1 MKKLLALVLAA
12 AMALSLA
19 ACGGG
24 SAPSAGGGTGNGA
37 GNSDLPVLRVA
48 AMPTI
53 TSLPT
58 YYIQKNGLAEKAGFR
73 MEITMFDTGA
83 PMNEALAAD
92 LWDVGAMGAAAVT
105 GMANYDEMV
114 IGEVL
119 ESTDGQGVFVK
130 PDSPIAKDTGYNP
143 SFPTVLGSPDTVK
156 GITILTPVGT
166 AQHFTI
172 LKWLEKLG
180 LEATDVNIVNM
191 DTVQAY
197 QAMQAGQC
205 DAVSL
210 NVPTFFDAV
219 NDGMVQVANLAD
231 LGTRYVDMV
240 VANRKAVEGK
250 ADLIEKYMECLLE
263 ANAALQNDQEMAT
276 DLFMEFLKENGM
288 ETTRENCVSDL
299 QRAKFLVK
307 EDWKGRELGNFA
319 KELGEFYV
327 GQGQLDAS
335 AIDKFTT
342 NVDNT
347 FVKGYQQG

>member
-1 MKKLLALVLAA
+1 MKMKKVMSMVLAA
-12 AMALSLA
+12 AAAFSLT
-19 ACGGG
+19 ACG
-24 SAPSAGGGTGNGA
+24 STGGGAAPQTNADG
-37 GNSDLPVLRVA
+37 LPVLRVA

-58 YYIQKNGLAEKAGFR
+58 YYIQKNGLAEKAGFT
-73 MEITMFDTGA
+73 MEVTMFDTGA

-105 GMANYDEMV
+105 GMANYDELV

-130 PDSPIAKDTGYNP
+130 PDSPIAKDTGFNP
-143 SFPTVLGSPDTVK
+143 SFPTVKGSPDSVK

-180 LEATDVNIVNM
+180 LEATDVNVVNM

-231 LGTRYVDMV
+231 MGTRYVDMV
-240 VANRKAVEGK
+240 TANRKAVENEEK
-250 ADLIEKYMECLLE
+250 AELIHKYMDCLME
-263 ANAALQNDQEMAT
+263 ANAALKADPDMAA

-299 QRAKFLVK
+299 ERVQFLVR
-307 EDWKGRELGNFA
+307 EDWAAGRPVGNFA

-327 GQGQLDAS
+327 AQGQLDAS
-335 AIDKFTT
+335 ALDKFAT
-342 NVDNT
+342 NVLDT
-347 FVKGYQQG
+347 FVKDLK